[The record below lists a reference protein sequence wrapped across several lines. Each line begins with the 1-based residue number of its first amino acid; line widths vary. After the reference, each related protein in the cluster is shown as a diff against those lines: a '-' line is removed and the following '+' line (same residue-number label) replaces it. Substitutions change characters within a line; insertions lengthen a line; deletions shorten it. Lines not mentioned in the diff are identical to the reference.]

1 MIRLKL
7 QAFEGEVKRSK
18 VISYMNWWI
27 KCISAVIVKTASR
40 NVAFKATRMRDS
52 IMEGQDKFIMREF
65 DDAEVGLREDCGEDL
80 LDAGSNVD
88 LYVANQIQETVDSIY
103 EVHVGDALFAFNG
116 FSQDLYQFRSLSLD

>member
-1 MIRLKL
+1 M
-7 QAFEGEVKRSK
+7 
-18 VISYMNWWI
+18 
-27 KCISAVIVKTASR
+27 SAAIAILKTASR

-116 FSQDLYQFRSLSLD
+116 NGSSQQDLIRFRSLSLD

>member
-1 MIRLKL
+1 MD
-7 QAFEGEVKRSK
+7 
-18 VISYMNWWI
+18 WWI

-88 LYVANQIQETVDSIY
+88 LYVVVKIY
-103 EVHVGDALFAFNG
+103 YFI
-116 FSQDLYQFRSLSLD
+116 FSRLLVLID

>member
-1 MIRLKL
+1 
-7 QAFEGEVKRSK
+7 
-18 VISYMNWWI
+18 MNWWI

-80 LDAGSNVD
+80 LDVGSNVD
-88 LYVANQIQETVDSIY
+88 LYVANQNQETVDSIY

>member
-1 MIRLKL
+1 
-7 QAFEGEVKRSK
+7 
-18 VISYMNWWI
+18 MNWWI

-80 LDAGSNVD
+80 LDVGSNVD
-88 LYVANQIQETVDSIY
+88 LCVANQNQNQETVDSIY
-103 EVHVGDALFAFNG
+103 EVHVGLKLEIN
-116 FSQDLYQFRSLSLD
+116 Q